1 MIPFPLFT
9 DDIQPCSVSQAEDA
23 ALAYVTSLNLRERE
37 LIAREQALEAR
48 ERDLAARMQ
57 AMADV
62 VMRSGYGVPSRPSL
76 ESFSPL
82 VTPAGLTKAASELA
96 KE

>member
-1 MIPFPLFT
+1 MMPLT
-9 DDIQPCSVSQAEDA
+9 LMVTEADIAEHAAMQLGNVA
-23 ALAYVTSLNLRERE
+23 ALDAREMALLARE
-37 LIAREQALEAR
+37 LALDAK

-62 VMRSGYGVPSRPSL
+62 VMRSGYGVPNRPSL

-82 VTPAGLTKAASELA
+82 MA

>member
-1 MIPFPLFT
+1 
-9 DDIQPCSVSQAEDA
+9 
-23 ALAYVTSLNLRERE
+23 
-37 LIAREQALEAR
+37 LEAK

-57 AMADV
+57 AMADI

-82 VTPAGLTKAASELA
+82 INRADG
-96 KE
+96 

>member
-1 MIPFPLFT
+1 MMPFPLFT
-9 DDIQPCSVSQAEDA
+9 DDVQLCSISQAEDA
-23 ALAYVTSLNLRERE
+23 ALAYVTSLDLRERE

-62 VMRSGYGVPSRPSL
+62 VMRSGYGVPNRPSL
-76 ESFSPL
+76 ESFGPL
-82 VTPAGLTKAASELA
+82 MA